1 MAKDKFPAKCYTTWI
16 LGDLVKYMNATGKT
30 LEDTKLTADNLTDLV
45 AAIEAKTISNAGG
58 KKVLQFFLKRTK
70 GKRHY
75 RGAGSCTG
83 L

>member
-45 AAIEAKTISNAGG
+45 AAIEARPFPTLVERKF
-58 KKVLQFFLKRTK
+58 LQFFLKRTK
-70 GKRHY
+70 R
-75 RGAGSCTG
+75 
-83 L
+83 